1 MVNWNFSQQKK
12 RFFSNFLLAELSVDQ
27 LVNLRRR
34 EALAYEIDVFQQAAK
49 DKQSNIKHQE
59 RLDLHLRQLRRL
71 ITHVKITCEASTVKI
86 WSFLFCM
93 IVKYIVQ
100 SCFV

>member
-1 MVNWNFSQQKK
+1 LKFFSTKK

-49 DKQSNIKHQE
+49 DKQSNIKH
-59 RLDLHLRQLRRL
+59 
-71 ITHVKITCEASTVKI
+71 
-86 WSFLFCM
+86 
-93 IVKYIVQ
+93 
-100 SCFV
+100 

>member
-1 MVNWNFSQQKK
+1 MLKNYDPKPFNRKLKFFSTKK

-49 DKQSNIKHQE
+49 DKQSNIKH
-59 RLDLHLRQLRRL
+59 
-71 ITHVKITCEASTVKI
+71 
-86 WSFLFCM
+86 
-93 IVKYIVQ
+93 
-100 SCFV
+100 